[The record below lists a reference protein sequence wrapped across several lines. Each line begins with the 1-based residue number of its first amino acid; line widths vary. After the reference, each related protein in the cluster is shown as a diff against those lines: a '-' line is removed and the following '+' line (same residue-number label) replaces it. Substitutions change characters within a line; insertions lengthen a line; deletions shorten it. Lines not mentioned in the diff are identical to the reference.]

1 MALFGRKGEKPNEI
15 EEIKQVVQQDKNP
28 PKVQDFQDSPL
39 NRLLEGKLEER
50 PVEIKKPEEMKPAL
64 IKVREEPI
72 EIEKPSF
79 APLFV
84 KIDRYRQI
92 LNAIGGLKTTMIML
106 KNSLMT
112 LNELDKARNETFKI
126 VQDAIGKLEGRLNSL
141 DQELVRPSGF
151 QERSPVLSPTISY
164 DVVDRPEYQDVETVE
179 ATIADL
185 KGQIEQL
192 KAELE
197 NIA

>member
-1 MALFGRKGEKPNEI
+1 MALFGRKGEKHDKSI
-15 EEIKQVVQQDKNP
+15 EEIKKVVQEDKNP

-39 NRLLEGKLEER
+39 NRLLEGKLEEKM
-50 PVEIKKPEEMKPAL
+50 VEIKKPEEMKTIP
-64 IKVREEPI
+64 IKTREEPI
-72 EIEKPSF
+72 EIERPSF

-92 LNAIGGLKTTMIML
+92 LNAIGNLKTTMIML
-106 KNSLMT
+106 KNSLIT
-112 LNELDKARNETFKI
+112 LNELDKARGETFKV

-141 DQELVRPSGF
+141 DQELVRPSGL
-151 QERSPVLSPTISY
+151 QERPAAPSY
-164 DVVDRPEYQDVETVE
+164 DMAIERPEYQDVETVE

-192 KAELE
+192 KSELE
-197 NIA
+197 SVA